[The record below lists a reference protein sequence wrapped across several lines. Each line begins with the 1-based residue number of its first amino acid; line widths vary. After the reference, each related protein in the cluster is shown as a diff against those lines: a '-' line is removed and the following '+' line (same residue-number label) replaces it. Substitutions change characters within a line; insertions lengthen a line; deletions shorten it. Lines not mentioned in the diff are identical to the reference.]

1 MISTDNLTKSYA
13 GQSLFEE
20 ASFKINAKER
30 LGLVRRNGHG
40 KTTLFRLI
48 TGEEKPNSG
57 TIIIP
62 KHYHVG
68 YVKQHLG
75 FTEDTILKEGIKS
88 LPSKKNTTTERLKK
102 SFQG

>member
-30 LGLVRRNGHG
+30 VGLVGRNGHG

-48 TGEEKPNSG
+48 TGEEKPDSG
-57 TIIIP
+57 TINHAILDVLP
-62 KHYHVG
+62 KVFP
-68 YVKQHLG
+68 VK
-75 FTEDTILKEGIKS
+75 
-88 LPSKKNTTTERLKK
+88 RVR
-102 SFQG
+102 